1 MSNLDDA
8 AKSSLSFALIIPV
21 VLAGVVGTI
30 ANAVA
35 AAIVVSPASI
45 RLALVPGRYTVAIV
59 VAASLPFILS
69 LVRQPISPMLGLV
82 VLTVIPSLL
91 AKLVFSARATWSI
104 VLLLNAVYAL
114 VTLAVY
120 AFVAGRMRR
129 S

>member
-1 MSNLDDA
+1 
-8 AKSSLSFALIIPV
+8 

-30 ANAVA
+30 ANALA

-69 LVRQPISPMLGLV
+69 LVRRPISPMLGLV
-82 VLTVIPSLL
+82 VLTVIPSML
-91 AKLVFSARATWSI
+91 AKLVFSARAPWSI